1 MPAQLRF
8 EKLDLNKPVYFLFV
22 QRTKWRWL
30 SLMYS
35 ITCGENQTAFQHKH
49 LSPSVTHDGGGLP
62 KDLGT
67 FSIY

>member
-22 QRTKWRWL
+22 QRTKWRCL

-35 ITCGENQTAFQHKH
+35 ITCGENQT
-49 LSPSVTHDGGGLP
+49 PSVTDDGGGLP